1 LTRQGFLRRHRGF
14 ILALALS
21 GAVIGF
27 RWHVG
32 GDPLQDHHPSYL
44 PGFDSWV
51 YVTMADFPPF
61 FTLPPW
67 GYRLLGPSIVHQ
79 LPVERPRGFL
89 YLTIASLVTAGVLIF
104 LFLRR
109 LGNGEAASLLA
120 VIAFGFSPPVRTSLD
135 NYFLGEPLT
144 TVLIAA
150 FLLAI
155 EAGSGLAVLSLIAV
169 AGTLSKEIMLALL
182 PVIWLARRGQKGDRR
197 ALLETGIVAVP
208 AILVLLTFRFWWT
221 PYVTMPPLSL
231 DIAYFRDLLE
241 FGRNSWVGW
250 LKTVSLGGLTVLA
263 VLGALRKTARPFLR
277 RYGYVLAAIT
287 LLPLINP
294 YPYALPF
301 LATEYNRYLLLALP
315 CLLPLCLLA
324 VDRFWRHR
332 GSRVAPSGP
341 NRVVELLAVSGVLL
355 LLASPFVLAD
365 PYRRADPGLRRGRFV
380 RAFLTHSLGTAR
392 RLEEGKRVVWDMAT
406 TRPAAKRDPDRRP
419 LIVRWF
425 LRDGWGVSR
434 ASYSKD
440 VVMSEEEAGFLL
452 PCFVPQDTRVALSMH
467 APQDTVLDVYV
478 NGLPV
483 GKAKPRPARQDYTFR
498 IPAEALFRGDN
509 LVTVASKGRGGLD
522 PPRLRRITLRPL
534 PRTSRKTNGQD

>member
-1 LTRQGFLRRHRGF
+1 
-14 ILALALS
+14 
-21 GAVIGF
+21 
-27 RWHVG
+27 
-32 GDPLQDHHPSYL
+32 
-44 PGFDSWV
+44 
-51 YVTMADFPPF
+51 MADSPAF
-61 FTLPPW
+61 FTVPPW

-79 LPVERPRGFL
+79 LPLERPRGFL
-89 YLTIASLVTAGVLIF
+89 YLTVASLVTGGVLIF

-109 LGNGEAASLLA
+109 LGNGEVASLLA
-120 VIAFGFSPPVRTSLD
+120 VIAFGLSPPVRTSLD
-135 NYFLGEPLT
+135 NYFLSEPVI

-155 EAGSGLAVLSLIAV
+155 EAGSGVAVLSLIAV

-182 PVIWLARRGQKGDRR
+182 PVIWLARRGQKGDGR

-208 AILVLLTFRFWWT
+208 AILMLLILHFWWT

-231 DIAYFRDLLE
+231 SIAYFRDLLE
-241 FGRNSWVGW
+241 FARNSWVDW
-250 LKTVSLGGLTVLA
+250 LETVSLGGLAVLA

-277 RYGYVLAAIT
+277 RYGYVLAATT

-332 GSRVAPSGP
+332 QAAEAPSGSS
-341 NRVVELLAVSGVLL
+341 RVGELVAVLGVLV

-380 RAFLTHSLGTAR
+380 RAFLTQSLGTAR
-392 RLEEGKRVVWDMAT
+392 HLEEGRRVVWDMAT
-406 TRPAAKRDPDRRP
+406 TRPAAKRNPDRRP

-425 LRDGWGVSR
+425 LRDGWGASR
-434 ASYSKD
+434 ASYSSE
-440 VVMSEEEAGFLL
+440 VVMSGEEAGFLL
-452 PCFVPQDTRVALSMH
+452 PCFVPQDTRVALSMD
-467 APQDTVLDVYV
+467 APPGTVFEVRV

-483 GKAKPRPARQDYTFR
+483 GKARLRPARQDYTFR
-498 IPAEALFRGDN
+498 IPAKALFRGDN
-509 LVTVASKGRGGLD
+509 LVTLAKKDGGELD
-522 PPRLRRITLRPL
+522 PPRLRRITLRL
-534 PRTSRKTNGQD
+534 AR